1 MKILHIAWKDLTL
14 AYRRLFLVGMALIAP
29 MLMAFIFSSAFGGSD
44 EFEINRIDLGIVDLD
59 TPSFGFSS
67 GELVVDFFQS
77 EELNDLLNIA
87 EYPSEEAALNALS
100 DQDIQVAVIIPMDL
114 SKSVTGEQSMASE
127 IRILHDPTLTL
138 APQIVAS
145 ILEQLTGGF
154 SAAKITSDLTT
165 FELQA
170 RGLDADNALIQQS
183 IAEITRLIQESSE
196 GDYYQVI
203 HPERGEE
210 AQVSIREQIVGGV
223 MASMMIFFTFFTG
236 AYGASTILDEE
247 ADGTIQRNITS
258 PIRLSAILGGKSVGI
273 IFILLVQMLVLL
285 TLSSLVFGINWGN
298 PIKILIAILVTT
310 AASTGLGMFLIS
322 LCKNRNQTGIV
333 FGGVLTVLGMGG
345 GLFTAGIENLP
356 SFMNVIESLTPQGW
370 SSRIWKLVQNNA
382 SYLEILPGAAI
393 LLGISLVLFFIG
405 VVIFRQRFSK

>member
-14 AYRRLFLVGMALIAP
+14 AYRRLFLVGMALVAP

-44 EFEINRIDLGIVDLD
+44 DFEINRIDLGIVNLD
-59 TPSFGFSS
+59 TPSFGLSS
-67 GELVVDFFQS
+67 GELVVDFLQS
-77 EELNDLLNIA
+77 DDLNDLLNTA
-87 EYPSEEAALNALS
+87 TYPSEETALAALTA
-100 DQDIQVAVIIPMDL
+100 QDIQVAVIIPMDL
-114 SKSVTGEQSMASE
+114 SKSVTGEQSVSSE

-138 APQIVAS
+138 APQIVTS

-154 SAAKITSDLTT
+154 SAAKITSDLTA
-165 FELQA
+165 FELQEQ
-170 RGLDADNALIQQS
+170 GLDVDNNLIQES
-183 IAEITRLIQESSE
+183 IAEITRLIQKNSE
-196 GDYYQVI
+196 GDYYQIV
-203 HPERGEE
+203 HPERDEE
-210 AQVSIREQIVGGV
+210 SQVSIQAQIVGGV

-247 ADGTIQRNITS
+247 ADGTIQRKITS

-273 IFILLVQMLVLL
+273 IFILLVQMVVLL
-285 TLSSLVFGINWGN
+285 SLSALVFGINWGD
-298 PIKILIAILVTT
+298 PFKILIAILATT

-345 GLFTAGIENLP
+345 GLFTGGIENLP
-356 SFMNVIESLTPQGW
+356 SFMNIIESLTPQGW

-382 SYLEILPGAAI
+382 PYLEILGDAAI
-393 LLGISLVLFFIG
+393 LLGISLVMFFIG
-405 VVIFRQRFSK
+405 VIIFRQRFSK

>member
-1 MKILHIAWKDLTL
+1 MKIFHIAWKDLTL

-29 MLMAFIFSSAFGGSD
+29 MLMAFIFSSAFGGSG
-44 EFEINRIDLGIVDLD
+44 EFEINRIDLGIVNLD
-59 TPSFGFSS
+59 TPSYGFSA
-67 GELVVDFFQS
+67 GKLVVDFLRS
-77 EELNDLLNIA
+77 EDLNDLLNAA
-87 EYPSEEAALNALS
+87 EYPTEPAALEALRA
-100 DQDIQVAVIIPMDL
+100 QDIQVAVIIPMDL
-114 SKSVTGEQSMASE
+114 SKSVTGEQSESSE
-127 IRILHDPTLTL
+127 LRILHDPALTL

-145 ILEQLTGGF
+145 ILEQMTGGF
-154 SAAKITSDLTT
+154 SGAKITSDLTA
-165 FELQA
+165 FELQD
-170 RGLDADNALIQQS
+170 RGLDLDYPLIQQA
-183 IAEITRLIQESSE
+183 IAQITNLSQQNTE
-196 GDYYQVI
+196 GEYYRIV
-203 HPERGEE
+203 HPEREEE
-210 AQVSIREQIVGGV
+210 AQVSLQQQIVGGV

-247 ADGTIQRNITS
+247 ADGTFQRNITS
-258 PIRLSAILGGKSVGI
+258 PIRLSTILGGKSVGI

-285 TLSSLVFGINWGN
+285 TLSALVFGINWGH
-298 PIKILIAILVTT
+298 PIKILIAILATT

-356 SFMNVIESLTPQGW
+356 SFMNIIESLTPQGW
-370 SSRIWKLVQNNA
+370 SSRIWDLVQKDA
-382 SYLEILPGAAI
+382 PYLEILPAAAI